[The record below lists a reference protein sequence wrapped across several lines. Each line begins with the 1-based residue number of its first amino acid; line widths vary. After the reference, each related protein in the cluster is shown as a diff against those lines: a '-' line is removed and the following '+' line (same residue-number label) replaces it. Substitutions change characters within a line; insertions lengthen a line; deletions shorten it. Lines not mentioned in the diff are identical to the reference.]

1 MLMGTLSSLA
11 FLKSGFVLP
20 ASVLSPTTNR
30 SIDLRMIKKT
40 VMWLPAAVVLLA
52 GCSNP
57 RSSYTWDD
65 TTLYDG
71 DRIIGEVVASHTPD
85 LSADIDIEPVGDD
98 LYRIIARYVAASASD
113 SAAFTLDF
121 VTPQQAQWWM
131 IPSVSYNGNN
141 WGRGLEPRGARTD
154 GGWYTYTHRITP
166 IPGITYAESADYAVA
181 FWAEAPAADREN
193 FSCSIMPDTLSTT
206 HRLMWPEEE
215 MPVLYCARDK
225 YTDGYR
231 VPGRVAQGDTL
242 TMTAYLSVA
251 PVQPGHRA
259 QHKFLTEAWDMAEKP
274 RADIHTPAEL
284 WEYGLQYAESWL
296 YSEEGDFAGF
306 TIGYSPDE
314 NNVLQRRRGYEIG
327 WCGQNASFANSM
339 LTDYLRHGNEA
350 RRDMGMKVLD
360 SWAAL
365 APQPGG
371 LFVTNYDRVIG
382 LDAIPSDIV
391 FDACN
396 LGTAALNYFEA
407 ADLAKAC
414 GFERDNFTR
423 IAYDICD
430 FVRADQQE
438 SGVYGRGWHPD
449 GTCYVREGTIG
460 AFMVPPMLEA
470 YTRSSDEAYL
480 ESGRRAYD
488 YYLSQL
494 KADGYTTAGALDTW
508 CIDKESSIS
517 LIRGAMRLYKITG
530 DKKYI
535 DDAVAISDY
544 LSTWLWHYDTHFDDP
559 ANDFNKYGYHTFGA
573 TSVSTQHR
581 HLDPYAVFWVPE
593 WFELSEITG
602 DPQWAGKAV
611 AVWENASQL
620 VSDGNLVI
628 NGVLRPAGSQNEAFF
643 PSRWH
648 WTGEEPAERLN
659 QWLVAWPGAF
669 RLETIRRLGAADWTS
684 MPQ

>member
-1 MLMGTLSSLA
+1 MKKKSL
-11 FLKSGFVLP
+11 LLLP
-20 ASVLSPTTNR
+20 A
-30 SIDLRMIKKT
+30 IICGMIACDSAK
-40 VMWLPAAVVLLA
+40 
-52 GCSNP
+52 
-57 RSSYTWDD
+57 SSYTWNDM
-65 TTLYDG
+65 TLTDASG
-71 DRIIGEVVASHTPD
+71 AVIGTVVTSHSSE
-85 LSADIDIEPVGDD
+85 LSADVSIEPAGND
-98 LYRIIARYVAASASD
+98 LYRITARYVADAPSD
-113 SAAFTLDF
+113 SAFYTLDF
-121 VTPQQAQWWM
+121 VAPAHADWWM
-131 IPSVSYNGNN
+131 IPSVSYNGNH

-154 GGWYTYTHRITP
+154 DGWYTYTHRITP
-166 IPGITYAESADYAVA
+166 IPGITYSETPDYALA
-181 FWAEAPAADREN
+181 LWAEAPAADRNN
-193 FSCSIMPDTLSTT
+193 FACSIMPDSLSTT

-215 MPVLYCARDK
+215 MPVMYCARDK
-225 YTDGYR
+225 YREGYR
-231 VPGRVAQGDTL
+231 ALGTIAPGDTL

-251 PVQPGHRA
+251 PVEPGHRA
-259 QHKFLTEAWDMAEKP
+259 QHKFLTEAWTMADKP
-274 RADIHTPAEL
+274 WANVHTPADL
-284 WEYGLQYAESWL
+284 WEYGLQYAENWL

-306 TIGYSPDE
+306 TIGYSPDAD
-314 NNVLQRRRGYEIG
+314 NKLQRRRGYEIG

-339 LTDYLRHGNEA
+339 LTDYLRHGNTS

-371 LFVTNYDRVIG
+371 LFITNYDRVIG
-382 LDAIPSDIV
+382 LDTIPSKIV

-407 ADLAKAC
+407 TDLAKAC
-414 GFERDNFTR
+414 GFDRDNFTR
-423 IAYDICD
+423 IALNICD
-430 FVRADQQE
+430 FVKADQQE
-438 SGVYGRGWHPD
+438 SGIYGRGWHPD

-470 YTRSSDEAYL
+470 YNRTGDQSYL
-480 ESGRRAYD
+480 DSGRRAYD
-488 YYLSQL
+488 YYMSQL
-494 KADGYTTAGALDTW
+494 KTDGYTTAGALDTW

-517 LIRGAMRLYKITG
+517 LIRGAMRLYKITSEQ
-530 DKKYI
+530 KYI

-544 LSTWLWHYDTHFDDP
+544 LSTWLWHYNTHFDDP
-559 ANDFNKYGYHTFGA
+559 ANDFNKYDYHTFGA

-593 WFELSEITG
+593 WFELSELTG
-602 DPQWAGKAV
+602 DPQWAEKAV

-620 VSDGNLVI
+620 VSDGTLEI

-648 WTGEEPAERLN
+648 WTGDEPAERLN

-669 RLETIRRLGAADWTS
+669 RMETIRRLGATDWTT

>member
-1 MLMGTLSSLA
+1 MTVKRLLLLPLAAIGLVACDNTSSGYSWDGLTLL
-11 FLKSGFVLP
+11 
-20 ASVLSPTTNR
+20 
-30 SIDLRMIKKT
+30 
-40 VMWLPAAVVLLA
+40 
-52 GCSNP
+52 
-57 RSSYTWDD
+57 
-65 TTLYDG
+65 DG
-71 DRIIGEVVASHTPD
+71 DTVIGSVTTACSDVLTS
-85 LSADIDIEPVGDD
+85 DIDITEVGEG
-98 LYRIIARYVAASASD
+98 LYKITARYVATQQSD
-113 SAAFTLDF
+113 SAGYTLDF
-121 VTPQQAQWWM
+121 VASQPADWWM

-154 GGWYTYTHRITP
+154 EGWYTYTHRITP
-166 IPGITYAESADYAVA
+166 IPGITYSETPGYAVA
-181 FWAEAPAADREN
+181 LWADAPAADRDN
-193 FSCSIMPDTLSTT
+193 FSCSIMPDTTSVT

-215 MPVLYCARDK
+215 MPVMYCARDK

-231 VPGRVAQGDTL
+231 VSGNVARGDTL
-242 TMTAYLSVA
+242 SMTAYLSVA

-259 QHKFLTEAWDMAEKP
+259 QHKFLTEAWNMAAKP
-274 RADIHTPAEL
+274 EADVHTPAEL
-284 WEYGLQYAESWL
+284 WEYGLQYAENWL

-339 LTDYLRHGNEA
+339 LTDYLRHGNES
-350 RRDMGMKVLD
+350 RRDKAMKVLD

-371 LFVTNYDRVIG
+371 LFITNYDRVIG
-382 LDAIPSDIV
+382 LDTIPSAIV

-407 ADLAKAC
+407 TDLAKAC
-414 GFERDNFTR
+414 GYDRPNFTE
-423 IAYDICD
+423 IALGICD

-470 YTRSSDEAYL
+470 YNRTGDPAYL

-488 YYLSQL
+488 YYLGQL
-494 KADGYTTAGALDTW
+494 KTDGYTTAGALDTW

-530 DKKYI
+530 DDRYI

-559 ANDFNKYGYHTFGA
+559 ANDFNRYAYHTFGA

-593 WFELSEITG
+593 WFELSEVTG
-602 DPQWAGKAV
+602 DRQWAEKAV
-611 AVWENASQL
+611 AVWRNAAQL
-620 VSDGNLVI
+620 VSDGTLQI

-648 WTGEEPAERLN
+648 WTGEEPVERLN

-669 RLETIRRLGAADWTS
+669 RMETIRRLGAVDWKT
-684 MPQ
+684 MP

>member
-1 MLMGTLSSLA
+1 MTKN
-11 FLKSGFVLP
+11 FLLLLPVLVGGFVSCDNDTSGYKWDGMTLTDGN
-20 ASVLSPTTNR
+20 AVIGSVVT
-30 SIDLRMIKKT
+30 
-40 VMWLPAAVVLLA
+40 
-52 GCSNP
+52 
-57 RSSYTWDD
+57 
-65 TTLYDG
+65 
-71 DRIIGEVVASHTPD
+71 SHSRGLDPN
-85 LSADIDIEPVGDD
+85 IDIEPVGTG
-98 LYRIIARYVAASASD
+98 LYRISVGYIAEVESD
-113 SAAFTLDF
+113 SAFYTLDF
-121 VTPQQAQWWM
+121 IAPQQAGWWM
-131 IPSVSYNGNN
+131 IPSVSYNGNH

-166 IPGITYAESADYAVA
+166 IPGITYSETPEYAIA
-181 FWAEAPAADREN
+181 LWAEAPRNDRGN
-193 FSCSIMPDTLSTT
+193 FSCSIMPDTASTV

-215 MPVLYCARDK
+215 MPVMYCARDK
-225 YTDGYR
+225 YTSGYR
-231 VPGRVAQGDTL
+231 VPGHVAAGDTL
-242 TMTAYLSVA
+242 TMTAYLSVT
-251 PVQPGHRA
+251 PVLPGHRA
-259 QHKFLTEAWDMAEKP
+259 QHKFLTEAWNMAEKTSP
-274 RADIHTPAEL
+274 HVHTPADL
-284 WEYGLQYAESWL
+284 WEYGLQYAENML
-296 YSEEGDFAGF
+296 YSEEGNFAGF

-314 NNVLQRRRGYEIG
+314 NNEIQRRRGYEIG

-339 LTDYLRHGNEA
+339 LADYLRHGNES
-350 RRDMGMKVLD
+350 RRDKGMKVLD

-365 APQPGG
+365 APLSNG
-371 LFVTNYDRVIG
+371 LFITNYDRVIG
-382 LDAIPSDIV
+382 LDTIPSALV

-414 GFERDNFTR
+414 GYKRDNFEQ
-423 IAYDICD
+423 IAYRICD
-430 FVRADQQE
+430 FVRDDQQQ

-470 YTRSSDEAYL
+470 YRRSGDSAYF
-480 ESGRRAYD
+480 ESGCRAYE
-488 YYLSQL
+488 YYLGQL

-517 LIRGAMRLYKITG
+517 LLRGAMRLYRITG
-530 DKKYI
+530 EKKYI

-544 LSTWLWHYDTHFDDP
+544 LSTWLWHYNTHFDDP
-559 ANDFNKYGYHTFGA
+559 HNDFNKYDYHTFGA

-593 WFELSEITG
+593 WLELSEATG
-602 DPQWAGKAV
+602 DPQWAEKAV
-611 AVWENASQL
+611 AVWENAAQL
-620 VSDGNLVI
+620 VSDGNLEI
-628 NGVLRPAGSQNEAFF
+628 NGVRRPAGSQSEAFF

-669 RLETIRRLGAADWTS
+669 RMETLRRLDAADWTD

>member
-1 MLMGTLSSLA
+1 MTVKRLLLLPLAAIGLVACDSTSNDYSWDGLTLL
-11 FLKSGFVLP
+11 
-20 ASVLSPTTNR
+20 
-30 SIDLRMIKKT
+30 
-40 VMWLPAAVVLLA
+40 
-52 GCSNP
+52 
-57 RSSYTWDD
+57 
-65 TTLYDG
+65 DG
-71 DRIIGEVVASHTPD
+71 DTVIGSVTTACSDALT
-85 LSADIDIEPVGDD
+85 SDIDITEVGEG
-98 LYRIIARYVAASASD
+98 LYKITARYVATQQSD
-113 SAAFTLDF
+113 SAGYTLDF
-121 VTPQQAQWWM
+121 VTSQPADWWM

-154 GGWYTYTHRITP
+154 KGWYTYTHRITP
-166 IPGITYAESADYAVA
+166 IPGITYSETPAYAVA
-181 FWAEAPAADREN
+181 LWAEAPAADREN
-193 FSCSIMPDTLSTT
+193 FSCSIMPDTTSVT

-215 MPVLYCARDK
+215 MPVMYCARDK
-225 YTDGYR
+225 YADGYR
-231 VPGRVAQGDTL
+231 VSGNVARGDTL
-242 TMTAYLSVA
+242 SMTAYLSVA

-259 QHKFLTEAWDMAEKP
+259 QHKFLTEAWNMAARPE
-274 RADIHTPAEL
+274 ADVHNPAEL
-284 WEYGLQYAESWL
+284 WEYGLQYAENWL

-339 LTDYLRHGNEA
+339 LTDYLRHGNES
-350 RRDMGMKVLD
+350 RRDKAMKVLD

-371 LFVTNYDRVIG
+371 LFITNYDRVIG
-382 LDAIPSDIV
+382 LDTIPSEIV

-407 ADLAKAC
+407 TDLAKAC
-414 GFERDNFTR
+414 GYDRPNFTE
-423 IAYDICD
+423 IALGICD
-430 FVRADQQE
+430 FVRADQQD

-470 YTRSSDEAYL
+470 YNRTGDQAYL

-488 YYLSQL
+488 YYIGQL
-494 KADGYTTAGALDTW
+494 KTDGYTTAGALDTW

-530 DKKYI
+530 DDRYI

-559 ANDFNKYGYHTFGA
+559 ANDFNRYAYHTFGA

-593 WFELSEITG
+593 WFELSEVTG
-602 DPQWAGKAV
+602 DTQWAEKAV
-611 AVWENASQL
+611 AVWRNAAQL
-620 VSDGNLVI
+620 VSDGTLQI

-648 WTGEEPAERLN
+648 WTGEEPVERLN

-669 RLETIRRLGAADWTS
+669 RMETIRRLGAVDWKT
-684 MPQ
+684 MK

>member
-1 MLMGTLSSLA
+1 MTVKRLLLLPLAAIGLVACDSTSNDYSWDGLTLL
-11 FLKSGFVLP
+11 
-20 ASVLSPTTNR
+20 
-30 SIDLRMIKKT
+30 
-40 VMWLPAAVVLLA
+40 
-52 GCSNP
+52 
-57 RSSYTWDD
+57 
-65 TTLYDG
+65 DG
-71 DRIIGEVVASHTPD
+71 DTVIGSVTTACSDALT
-85 LSADIDIEPVGDD
+85 SDIDITEVGEG
-98 LYRIIARYVAASASD
+98 LYKITARYVATQQSD
-113 SAAFTLDF
+113 SAGYTLDF
-121 VTPQQAQWWM
+121 VTSQPADWWM

-154 GGWYTYTHRITP
+154 KGWYTYTHRITP
-166 IPGITYAESADYAVA
+166 IPGITYSETPAYAVA
-181 FWAEAPAADREN
+181 LWAEAPAADREN
-193 FSCSIMPDTLSTT
+193 FSCSIMPDTTSVT

-215 MPVLYCARDK
+215 MPVMYCARDK
-225 YTDGYR
+225 YADGYR
-231 VPGRVAQGDTL
+231 VSGNVARGDTL
-242 TMTAYLSVA
+242 SMTAYLSVA

-259 QHKFLTEAWDMAEKP
+259 QHKFLTEAWNMAARPE
-274 RADIHTPAEL
+274 ADVHNPAEL
-284 WEYGLQYAESWL
+284 WEYGLQYAENWL

-339 LTDYLRHGNEA
+339 LTDYLRHGNES
-350 RRDMGMKVLD
+350 RRDKAMKVLD

-371 LFVTNYDRVIG
+371 LFITNYDRVIG
-382 LDAIPSDIV
+382 LDTIPSEIV

-407 ADLAKAC
+407 TDLARAC
-414 GFERDNFTR
+414 GYDRPNFTE
-423 IAYDICD
+423 IALGICD

-470 YTRSSDEAYL
+470 YNRTGDQAYL

-488 YYLSQL
+488 YYIGQL
-494 KADGYTTAGALDTW
+494 KTDGYTTAGALDTW

-517 LIRGAMRLYKITG
+517 LLRGAMRLYKITG
-530 DKKYI
+530 DDRYI

-544 LSTWLWHYDTHFDDP
+544 LSTWLWHYDTHFDDL
-559 ANDFNKYGYHTFGA
+559 ANDFNRYAYHTFGA

-593 WFELSEITG
+593 WFELSEVTG
-602 DPQWAGKAV
+602 DTQWAEKAV
-611 AVWENASQL
+611 AVWRNAAQL
-620 VSDGNLVI
+620 VSDGTLQI

-648 WTGEEPAERLN
+648 WTGEEPVERLN

-669 RLETIRRLGAADWTS
+669 RMETIRRLGAVDWKT
-684 MPQ
+684 MK